1 MGILFVVFLF
11 CLVFWL
17 GVKFLN
23 RLEHNF
29 ETKKSG
35 ELTHFQMLSQW
46 GYGIALIWVVLF
58 FIFYVSLWAIEF
70 IAEILMPIVLLVM
83 PLVLYVFT
91 GIVHFSTIKMY
102 KSNQLD
108 YHEEKIYKISGV
120 AFYVV
125 TALLIWVVVFM
136 IRVFTGEISLM

>member
-1 MGILFVVFLF
+1 MAVLFFLFLF
-11 CLVFWL
+11 CLAFWL
-17 GVKFLN
+17 GAKFLN
-23 RLEHNF
+23 RLEHNT

-35 ELTHFQMLSQW
+35 ELTHFQVLSQW
-46 GYGIALIWVVLF
+46 GYGIALLWVILL
-58 FIFYVSLWAIEF
+58 FIFGISLLGLAF
-70 IAEILMPIVLLVM
+70 VAELLIPIVLLVM
-83 PLVLYVFT
+83 PLALYIFT
-91 GIVHFSTIKMY
+91 GIVHFSTRKMY

-108 YHEEKIYKISGV
+108 YHEEKVHKVSGV